1 MSLADI
7 AVLTVV
13 AFVLAASLVVAR
25 WRLRR
30 VDREIRAYGLYAVR
44 DELVQLVAEK
54 RLSEDNMIFTTFYGT
69 TNKLVR
75 NVDHL
80 NFRDFVAVIEEGR
93 RSGKDPAEQKRLA
106 ELRHQIRS
114 LGDERVER
122 VVSSYFDAILKI
134 IYDNSVLIRLLADHA
149 WLRRLLRRLA
159 NWINRPRP
167 PQVEIYSSYSRAARQ
182 CC

>member
-69 TNKLVR
+69 C
-75 NVDHL
+75 H
-80 NFRDFVAVIEEGR
+80 EEHEAGQSIPEAP
-93 RSGKDPAEQKRLA
+93 RSGSGAHRRYQPSKA
-106 ELRHQIRS
+106 ELEADVSVDATPEQVARCLVQ
-114 LGDERVER
+114 DVEVR
-122 VVSSYFDAILKI
+122 EIKK
-134 IYDNSVLIRLLADHA
+134 
-149 WLRRLLRRLA
+149 
-159 NWINRPRP
+159 PR
-167 PQVEIYSSYSRAARQ
+167 
-182 CC
+182 